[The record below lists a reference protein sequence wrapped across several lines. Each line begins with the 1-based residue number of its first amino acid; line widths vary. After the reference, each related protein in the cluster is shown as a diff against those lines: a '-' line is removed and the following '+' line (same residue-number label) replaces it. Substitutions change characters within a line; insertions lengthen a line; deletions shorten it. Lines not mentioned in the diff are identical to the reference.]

1 MVARWSYALTIAAPI
16 FIASL
21 VVVIKPPFLPDLSHL
36 AFDWYQRIEPRQW
49 DPASPVRIVD
59 VDDES
64 LARVG
69 QWPWPRAAIAQIVTR
84 LGDLG
89 ATVVAFDFV
98 FAEPDASSPEQIIR
112 SLPSTPGRDLVELEL
127 RGYKS
132 NDTTLAT
139 ALAKTP
145 SVLGAILTQ
154 GAGAIDYPTKFGIAA
169 VGDDPHP
176 FLPRFTTAVIPLPTL
191 SATAAGIGALNWLP
205 DRDQIVRRV
214 PLVVSLGDKIVPS
227 LAVEA
232 LRVMQG
238 ASTILVRSSNA
249 SGQSGF
255 GAHTGVNKIKVG
267 MIEIPCDAQAELRVR
282 YTRSEPRRFIP
293 AWKVLAG
300 QVDRGDIEGRVI
312 ILGTSAA
319 GLRDQRATPVDT
331 SVPGVEIH
339 AQVIEQAIAGA
350 WLVRPDWAPGAELI
364 LAIFLVLVVG
374 IMLPRLAATTGA
386 IGVIAIFSGLAW
398 ASWHQFFANGLLFDP
413 TLPSLS
419 VVLAYGS
426 GVVWL
431 YRDEKRRRRQVRD
444 AFARYVSPAVAAR
457 IAEDSSK
464 LVLGG
469 EIRSLTIMFCDVRE
483 FTAIA
488 ERLDAQGLTRF
499 MNEYLTAMTDAV
511 LATGGTI
518 DKYIGDAIMAFWNAP
533 LDDSDHARHAARS
546 ALAMVDALEALNSQW
561 RATAH
566 SRGEEQP
573 DVRFGI
579 GLATGDCCVGNF
591 GSIHRFDYSV
601 MGDRVNLASRLDR
614 ATKYYRAD
622 ILASQST
629 RDLSSDFAW
638 LEVDAIRVKG
648 KTEVTSIHALVGD
661 DIERQSLSFSQLAT
675 AHELMMASYRKGDF
689 SAATKLAREAR
700 RIASKRLHDFYDVFE
715 QRCHKLEQSPPSQWT
730 PITDFDEK

>member
-1 MVARWSYALTIAAPI
+1 MIAHWSYALTIAAPI
-16 FIASL
+16 LIASL
-21 VVVIKPPFLPDLSHL
+21 VVVLKPPFLPDFSNQI
-36 AFDWYQRIEPRQW
+36 FDWYQRVDPRQW
-49 DPASPVRIVD
+49 DPASPVMIID

-64 LARVG
+64 LARIG
-69 QWPWPRAAIAQIVTR
+69 QWPWSRASIAQIVTR

-89 ATVVAFDFV
+89 AAVVAFDFV

-112 SLPSTPGRDLVELEL
+112 FLPSTPGRELLEFEL
-127 RGYKS
+127 WGHNS

-154 GAGAIDYPTKFGIAA
+154 GAIAIDYPTKFGIAA

-176 FLPRFTTAVIPLPTL
+176 FLTRFTTAVIPLSIL
-191 SATAAGIGALNWLP
+191 STGAAGIGALNWLP

-214 PLVVSLGDKIVPS
+214 PLIVSLGDKIVPS
-227 LAVEA
+227 LAVET

-238 ASTILVRSSNA
+238 ASTIIVRSSNA
-249 SGQSGF
+249 SGQTAF
-255 GAHTGVNKIKVG
+255 GMHTGVNKIKVG
-267 MIEIPCDAQAELRVR
+267 TLEIPSDAQAELRVR

-300 QVDRGDIEGRVI
+300 QANRGDIDGRVI

-319 GLRDQRATPVDT
+319 GLRDQRATPVDA

-339 AQVIEQAIAGA
+339 AQVIEQAIAGV
-350 WLVRPDWAPGAELI
+350 WLVRPDWAPGAEVI
-364 LAIFLVLVVG
+364 LSIFLVFVVA
-374 IMLPRLAATTGA
+374 IMLPRVAAVSGTIGA
-386 IGVIAIFSGLAW
+386 IVIIAGLAW
-398 ASWHQFFANGLLFDP
+398 ASWHQFIANSLLFDP

-419 VVLAYGS
+419 VVLTYGS
-426 GVVWL
+426 GVIWL
-431 YRDEKRRRRQVRD
+431 YRDEKRRRRQVRN

-469 EIRSLTIMFCDVRE
+469 EIRTLTIMFCDVRE

-499 MNEYLTAMTDAV
+499 MNEYLTSMTDAV

-546 ALAMVDALEALNSQW
+546 ALAMVEALKSLNSQW
-561 RATAH
+561 RAAAQT
-566 SRGEEQP
+566 RGVIEP

-579 GLATGDCCVGNF
+579 GLASGDCCVGNF

-629 RDLSSDFAW
+629 RDLSPDFAW

-648 KTEVTSIHALVGD
+648 KTEVTSIHALAGD
-661 DIERQSLSFSQLAT
+661 DIERQSLSFGKLA
-675 AHELMMASYRKGDF
+675 AVHELMMISYRKGDF
-689 SAATKLAREAR
+689 STAVKHAEEAR
-700 RIASKRLHDFYDVFE
+700 GIASKRLHDFYDAFE
-715 QRCHKLEQSPPSQWT
+715 QRCHKLEQSSSNQWT